1 MVRRVTR
8 PGRRAV
14 AFIAAAAAVGGG
26 VAAGTAG
33 ATSPDD
39 GDGWAIDTGDCPDE
53 DAVNAPIEGEIIV
66 GSAMPLSGGAAAAA
80 FEPAARGFQAY
91 ITYANEN
98 GLLPG
103 VTITAS
109 IGDDQ
114 YNPAN
119 TPGVVEGLLDDGAQV
134 IAGSIGTGGA
144 EAVRDTLNEE
154 CIPMLNLLTGD
165 PRWGDEVGDYPW
177 TTGLLT
183 SYRLESQGYAASI
196 ADNFPDAT
204 VGLFSVNNAFG
215 AAYMDAFEE
224 AADENGLEIVADES
238 IEQTDE
244 AAPTAQLQSIAEAAP
259 DVVMATPLGAQCITF
274 LTELAAVKATTDGWE
289 PAVYLTNTCAS
300 ELILALAGEAAD
312 GIYTSASMGLRD
324 VSDPDVAAAEPVAG
338 YIAEMEA
345 QGLGD
350 IITTGG
356 AGWNAA
362 EVTVQILIDAANSAD
377 GLTQAS
383 IINAARNLNFHPT
396 LLREGMNYVMN
407 GEDDTQYSEDIQ
419 IIQYSIAEHHFLDV
433 GELYSFESSPDAGDP
448 TVAAPIGGG
457 SAEAPAGSDAA
468 AEGTEAPAT
477 TG

>member
-33 ATSPDD
+33 ATSPDG
-39 GDGWAIDTGDCPDE
+39 GDGWAVDTSDCPDE

-91 ITYANEN
+91 IAYANEN

-103 VTITAS
+103 VTITAI

-114 YNPAN
+114 YNPGN
-119 TPGVVEGLLDDGAQV
+119 TPGVVDSLLDDGASV
-134 IAGSIGTGGA
+134 IAGLIGTGGA

-154 CIPMLNLLTGD
+154 CVPMLNLLTGD
-165 PRWGDEVGDYPW
+165 PRWGNEVSDYPW

-183 SYRLESQGYAASI
+183 PYDREFRGYAESI
-196 ADNFPDAT
+196 ADNFPEAT
-204 VGLFSVNNAFG
+204 VATFMVNNAFG
-215 AAYMDAFEE
+215 AASSDAFEE
-224 AADENGLEIVADES
+224 AADEAGLEIVADES

-244 AAPTAQLQSIAEAAP
+244 AAPTAQLQSIADAEP
-259 DVVMATPLGAQCITF
+259 DVIVATPLGAQCISF
-274 LTELAAVKATTDGWE
+274 LTELASVKATVDGWE

-300 ELILALAGEAAD
+300 DLILALAGEAAD

-324 VSDPDVAAAEPVAG
+324 VSNPEVAAAEPVAG

-362 EVTVQILIDAANSAD
+362 EVTVQVLIDAANSPD
-377 GLTQAS
+377 GLTRAS
-383 IINAARNLNFHPT
+383 ISNAARNLNFHPT

-407 GEDDTQYSEDIQ
+407 GEDDTQYNEDIQ
-419 IIQYSIAEHHFLDV
+419 IVQYSFADHHFVDV
-433 GELYSFESSPDAGDP
+433 GEPYSYESSPDAGEP

-457 SAEAPAGSDAA
+457 SGAAPAGSDASD
-468 AEGTEAPAT
+468 EGAEAPAT